1 MSPRAAPRLVVAVA
15 LAVIAAIACLLAHA
29 GPARA
34 TEPPGPLTLAACL
47 RLAEHNAPVVQAQ
60 AARLQAA
67 AGALALAR
75 TAPNPVASYTAQD
88 LGTPALLHQAQL
100 AYPLFFGV
108 ARAPAVRAARVGQA
122 EAEALVAEDL
132 RRLHLAMGRAYYG
145 DPVPP
150 GTSYDRR
157 CRLEEVA
164 RKMKQRGF
172 FHRLLWN
179 HPDVIRG
186 GRDCFLTPLG
196 AAAVAVLDAPAPRRV
211 RPATGKRR
219 P

>member
-1 MSPRAAPRLVVAVA
+1 MAAEELWVVEYVA
-15 LAVIAAIACLLAHA
+15 NPKLGIV
-29 GPARA
+29 R
-34 TEPPGPLTLAACL
+34 EQ
-47 RLAEHNAPVVQAQ
+47 APSA
-60 AARLQAA
+60 
-67 AGALALAR
+67 
-75 TAPNPVASYTAQD
+75 
-88 LGTPALLHQAQL
+88 
-100 AYPLFFGV
+100 
-108 ARAPAVRAARVGQA
+108 A
-122 EAEALVAEDL
+122 EARRVAANLRNQGWKATAYAFDPQEVTKLGVLQRAVLVAIRD
-132 RRLHLAMGRAYYG
+132 HG

-172 FHRLLWN
+172 FHRLPWN